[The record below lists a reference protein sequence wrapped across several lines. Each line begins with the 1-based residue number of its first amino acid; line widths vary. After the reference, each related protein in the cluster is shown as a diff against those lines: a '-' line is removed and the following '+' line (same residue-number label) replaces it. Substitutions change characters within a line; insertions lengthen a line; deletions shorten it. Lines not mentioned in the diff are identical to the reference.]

1 MKKTALTFGL
11 FSLVVV
17 ATSFAN
23 PTTQSSDFSP
33 VDGSVGGGRKQD
45 KANAVSNFSPVDGSV
60 GGGRKQDK
68 ANLVM
73 NNSDLSF
80 ASVNQSL
87 AGTKKVD

>member
-45 KANAVSNFSPVDGSV
+45 KAVSNFSPVDGSV

-73 NNSDLSF
+73 KNSDLSF

-87 AGTKKVD
+87 VGTKKVD